1 MSQPQLVSQPRPSIV
16 HQWAMS
22 PGFADLCA
30 QTLHCVGCLVQGHW
44 ASAPC
49 FLPPQLAA
57 VKNLPSF
64 LRYLTA
70 QLHQQVPGGQV
81 LWYDSVLDNG
91 QLKWQNELNEHN
103 K

>member
-1 MSQPQLVSQPRPSIV
+1 M
-16 HQWAMS
+16 
-22 PGFADLCA
+22 
-30 QTLHCVGCLVQGHW
+30 
-44 ASAPC
+44 
-49 FLPPQLAA
+49 
-57 VKNLPSF
+57 KNLPSF